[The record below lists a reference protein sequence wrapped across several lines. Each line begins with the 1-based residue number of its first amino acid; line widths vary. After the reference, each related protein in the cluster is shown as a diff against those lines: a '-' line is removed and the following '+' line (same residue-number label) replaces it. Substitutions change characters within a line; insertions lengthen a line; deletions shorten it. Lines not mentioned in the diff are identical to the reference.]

1 MSFYVIKAY
10 LLHAER
16 YAFAFIIQCELIPEC
31 YKVLITNALSY
42 MLKMEDFKA
51 GDVFYFRDGLSAHV
65 KGSDFR
71 KLLHPFILLY
81 VS

>member
-1 MSFYVIKAY
+1 MLY
-10 LLHAER
+10 L
-16 YAFAFIIQCELIPEC
+16 IC
-31 YKVLITNALSY
+31 Y
-42 MLKMEDFKA
+42 KMEDFKA
-51 GDVFYFRDGLSAHV
+51 SDIFYFRDGLSVHV